1 MREALHCAQ
10 RLLMRRE
17 HSAHELLEKL
27 YQKGHDREQANK
39 ALAECQRCNW
49 QSDARFADMVC
60 RTRISQGYGPVRIK
74 RELSQHRLD
83 PELID
88 EALKQQAPDWHA
100 LAECVLQKK
109 VKMSDDV
116 SRTEQ
121 LKQQRFLMNR
131 GFPMDVIRSMH

>member
-27 YQKGHDREQANK
+27 YQKGHDREQASN

-49 QSDARFADMVC
+49 QSDARFAQMVC
-60 RTRISQGYGPVRIK
+60 RTRISQGYGPIRIQ
-74 RELSQHRLD
+74 RELDQHRVD

-88 EALKQQAPDWHA
+88 DALKQQAPDWLELAESA
-100 LAECVLQKK
+100 LAKK
-109 VKMSDDV
+109 VKTSDV
-116 SRTEQ
+116 PSRTEQ

-131 GFPMDVIRSMH
+131 GFPIEVIRSMH